1 MPSFS
6 RRAADRAVFSVHS
19 VSNVSGHVSCLFID
33 TGKQEPDWQV
43 TSFTVGKRES
53 KRKEKNQNIV
63 LCGDVANRI
72 RSYPLY
78 QTARSPKRGNR
89 KARISQIVSFVT
101 KSMLI
106 FINLQTSYAFSVFV
120 SIQLYLSKTG
130 WTYLRRNLTET
141 EQTTQ
146 VGPVCHVTNRAA
158 GRGHRAWRVEVV
170 SPCYLNVLLLRVGY
184 GRRTELCVWY
194 NLLLTPEFLHVA
206 LRLQQVPPRSHP
218 HRVKTLPMT
227 NRPPQENLT
236 IRRHT
241 HDLMSDIPSHRTAY
255 RQMTLS

>member
-1 MPSFS
+1 MYPATFLVCLLRQANKRLASDSIHS
-6 RRAADRAVFSVHS
+6 RKA
-19 VSNVSGHVSCLFID
+19 GE
-33 TGKQEPDWQV
+33 K
-43 TSFTVGKRES
+43 K
-53 KRKEKNQNIV
+53 KRKKNQNIV

-146 VGPVCHVTNRAA
+146 DGPVYHVTNRA
-158 GRGHRAWRVEVV
+158 GRGHRAGRVEVV